1 MRELDN
7 EREVIQRLQAGDLR
21 AYEIVFRH
29 FEQPLLGLGLRML
42 GRKEEA
48 EDAVQITFIKL
59 HRSLGKFQFGARF
72 STYLFRIMLNVCFD
86 LLRKRKSERAQ
97 EMPERDFSYAPGVE
111 LRVQLEEAIRQ
122 LPERMRA
129 CFVMFALE
137 EMKQE
142 DIAAVLDLSV
152 GAVKAQIFHA
162 KQKLRALLA
171 DTPLEHEPS
180 SRARRA
186 RNSPR

>member
-1 MRELDN
+1 M
-7 EREVIQRLQAGDLR
+7 IQRLQAGDLR

-42 GRKEEA
+42 GGKEEA
-48 EDAVQITFIKL
+48 EDALQTAFIKL
-59 HRSLGKFQFGARF
+59 YRSLGQFQFGARF

-86 LLRKRKSERAQ
+86 LLRKRKSERTQ
-97 EMPERDFSYAPGVE
+97 EMLEIEFAYTPGIE
-111 LRVQLEEAIRQ
+111 LRAQLEEAIGQ

-142 DIAAVLDLSV
+142 DIAAALDLSV
-152 GAVKAQIFHA
+152 GTVKAQIFHA

-171 DTPLEHEPS
+171 DEPSYSPLE
-180 SRARRA
+180 RG
-186 RNSPR
+186 